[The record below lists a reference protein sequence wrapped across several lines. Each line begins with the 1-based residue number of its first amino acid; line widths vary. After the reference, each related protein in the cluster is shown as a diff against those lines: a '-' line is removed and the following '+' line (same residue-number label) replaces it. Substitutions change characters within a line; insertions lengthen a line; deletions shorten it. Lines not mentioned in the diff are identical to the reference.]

1 MVSEAQRQLQQ
12 LLSRQLDTS
21 ARTLQRTVQT
31 AGSMFTNPTTF
42 QPETD
47 GVAPLRSIGLYR
59 SDQEVLGRR
68 NELRGAGLSECEVAL
83 VEGDGVMMGGVG
95 VEPSAMEARRK
106 TIQEVGPFLVAAVLL
121 VLSNI
126 SLA

>member
-21 ARTLQRTVQT
+21 AHTLQRTVQT
-31 AGSMFTNPTTF
+31 AGSMFTSPTTF
-42 QPETD
+42 QPEID
-47 GVAPLRSIGLYR
+47 GVAPLRSIGHYR

-83 VEGDGVMMGGVG
+83 VEGDGVMGGVG

-106 TIQEVGPFLVAAVLL
+106 TIQEVGPFLVAAGLL

-126 SLA
+126 SL